1 MKEST
6 PGEENRR
13 KAPAHTAKK
22 RPTLKVIATNLR
34 TLDEAFCPTTHPPGV
49 AGGQG
54 GREAI
59 GAGDHG
65 RRWWGWWEGGRE
77 EGK

>member
-1 MKEST
+1 M
-6 PGEENRR
+6 
-13 KAPAHTAKK
+13 PAQVTSGRA
-22 RPTLKVIATNLR
+22 TLSDGMLVVPSSFQAYFFGM